1 MQIVDAARMLLE
13 RDGWAALSMRALAH
27 QLGIKA
33 PSLYKHFDS
42 KDALRVALAG
52 IALAESGARLH
63 AVMDGGGGVPEL
75 LTAYRQRAHAHPHL
89 YRLATTGPLPRA
101 DLPDGLEDWSGAP
114 FFLAT
119 GGDPH
124 LAQALWSL
132 AHGMTILELDQR
144 YPSGSAPDESW
155 HAAATLFTTPL
166 DQHPHAQRRT

>member
-75 LTAYRQRAHAHPHL
+75 LTAYRQQAHAHPHL